1 MEAEWRLFPKNKY
14 ISKIILKRKKK
25 WGTQKGLVPRS
36 PTGPCMVL
44 RLLSPNWTPPPS
56 PKSVLFLK
64 VILWLSLYINHNITV
79 FGFILVRETTGTS
92 GTFNSFCSTFPD
104 HPPEWVLSVYMP
116 TVSLQESLFPH
127 SLATKLGNF
136 HSFNCCQ
143 SDRGEWLSHAC
154 FHFISLIT
162 GEAGHVFQPH
172 PILLQSSFGAR
183 WGSLHV
189 FQLHF
194 ILLDSINHSFLLR

>member
-1 MEAEWRLFPKNKY
+1 MRQVLGPGALGRPRGSGWRGKWEGG
-14 ISKIILKRKKK
+14 SG
-25 WGTQKGLVPRS
+25 WGTHVNPWLFHFNVWQNSLQIKKINKVIF
-36 PTGPCMVL
+36 
-44 RLLSPNWTPPPS
+44 LLSW
-56 PKSVLFLK
+56 
-64 VILWLSLYINHNITV
+64 YINHNITV

-92 GTFNSFCSTFPD
+92 STFNSFCSTFPD